1 MNAKFKT
8 MVLALAIIAG
18 ACGSDSKSNSNS
30 VSQKENQKKHQQE
43 LNKAEFEITKA
54 KAEDLAFT
62 KLTEILSAGE
72 TLQASEILVN
82 VKGVKAGYTLKQIKN
97 LSNTGVARIEANQK
111 AIALKKAGSFT
122 ATLVLEHNTKADA
135 TITNAQF
142 EILPADTIVLRF
154 QKLIKDFSAGGS
166 FSTQEILAN
175 VQGAKT
181 GYTLKTIRLNGNAS
195 EIVSVAG
202 TKPNLSL
209 NFKKSGIFTATLVLE
224 HNTKADAT
232 IIKSAFVANL
242 NIKDPLYK
250 DQWHLKNNIYRDK
263 VKLQGGEEVK
273 VDVNVEPVW
282 RQGILGAEIKVGIFD
297 TAIDYQHPDLKDNL
311 PPENIMDHYP
321 DEPFC
326 DPTNEVN
333 KAGRRVGDEGHGT
346 KVAGVI
352 AARDNHIGIR
362 GIAPRA
368 TLYSYAVIPPGWS
381 ARAKDDDWHHLDEML
396 KALQRPEAKE
406 IAVYNG
412 SLTDGTDSENNIQ
425 TNHTEKA
432 VLKEFDEVTRS
443 GFGGLGA
450 SLVFA
455 AGNEHYRGATS
466 ANNDFLNHYAVITVN
481 SITGYGA
488 FIPTKGQQ
496 TFDLANFMGTN
507 GGNLWLVAPA
517 GTRFQY
523 RVMTT
528 TPRCGKKPISYEI
541 SFGATSSA
549 APMVTGVI
557 ALLRSAYLK
566 LTWRDV
572 KLILAES
579 AKKIVTRPNKDFDW
593 QTTGKMYSNPTK
605 NQTYQ
610 RAMGFGLVDAAAA
623 LELAKTWKP
632 LPPMKTKVFKKT
644 QALDTRKDKTLHS
657 SDLQV
662 ENSQIQFIES
672 VVVDLEITRTLLDKK
687 MALQYFTLSLVA
699 PDGTVGW
706 IYRELDTVDERVYI
720 YPDITQLRF
729 AVNAFLGNSTVN
741 GTWKLQFQTNN
752 DPDLL
757 WKNEGQIQ
765 EIKNWKLTI
774 RGH

>member
-8 MVLALAIIAG
+8 MVVALAIIAG
-18 ACGSDSKSNSNS
+18 ACGSDSKSGSNS

-43 LNKAEFEITKA
+43 LNKAKFEITKA

-250 DQWHLKNNIYRDK
+250 DQWYLKNTGQYKGTPGIDI
-263 VKLQGGEEVK
+263 
-273 VDVNVEPVW
+273 NVEPVW
-282 RQGILGAEIKVGIFD
+282 KQGFWGQGIFVGILD
-297 TAIDYQHPDLKDNL
+297 DVVQKNHPDLKDNL
-311 PPENIMDHYP
+311 PSENVIDYVNLP
-321 DEPFC
+321 IC
-326 DPTNEVN
+326 DPTNS
-333 KAGRRVGDEGHGT
+333 VGSNGKRDKDTRHGT
-346 KVAGVI
+346 GVAGLI
-352 AARDNHIGIR
+352 AARDNNIGVR
-362 GIAPRA
+362 GVAFRS
-368 TLYSYAVIPPGWS
+368 TLYSYGITTDDNDSSMQQRDRNLTS
-381 ARAKDDDWHHLDEML
+381 AL
-396 KALQRPEAKE
+396 KRPEHKK

-412 SLTDGTDSENNIQ
+412 SIGVAPDRYSAITPELYQAIEQVLQKGFDGKGS
-425 TNHTEKA
+425 
-432 VLKEFDEVTRS
+432 
-443 GFGGLGA
+443 

-455 AGNEHYRGATS
+455 AGNSHLLRFGNASTEMWLS
-466 ANNDFLNHYAVITVN
+466 SHYAVIVINTMTHDGVSAIN
-481 SITGYGA
+481 AGG
-488 FIPTKGQQ
+488 
-496 TFDLANFMGTN
+496 N
-507 GGNLWLVAPA
+507 GGVSLWLASPSVLAFSGA
-517 GTRFQY
+517 KMF
-523 RVMTT
+523 T
-528 TPRCGKKPISYEI
+528 TPVHCGSNPQSYNNTF
-541 SFGATSSA
+541 SATSGAT
-549 APMVTGVI
+549 PLVTGVI
-557 ALLRSAYLK
+557 ALLRQAYPQ

-579 AKKIVTRPNKDFDW
+579 ARKITQQGQVYE
-593 QTTGKMYSNPTK
+593 TTGKMYSNPSQDQKYHRYT
-605 NQTYQ
+605 
-610 RAMGFGLVDAAAA
+610 GFGLVDAGAA
-623 LELAKTWKP
+623 LQLAKTWKL
-632 LPPMKTKVFKKT
+632 LPEPMKVVSAT
-644 QALDTRKDKTLHS
+644 QNTPLDTQKKDQFHESVLS
-657 SDLQV
+657 VNAQGLS
-662 ENSQIQFIES
+662 FIES
-672 VVVDLEITRTLLDKK
+672 VTLEMEVGKSQEKEILIDQWDLV
-687 MALQYFTLSLVA
+687 LVA
-699 PDGTVGW
+699 PNGKESYFFKANGKTMVSHVYDDSLTLEKGTNQVRFVSNSFLGSANIQGQW
-706 IYRELDTVDERVYI
+706 RLKIKKYNSKSRWSLPNQY
-720 YPDITQLRF
+720 ITQ
-729 AVNAFLGNSTVN
+729 
-741 GTWKLQFQTNN
+741 
-752 DPDLL
+752 
-757 WKNEGQIQ
+757 
-765 EIKNWKLTI
+765 IKNWKLTI